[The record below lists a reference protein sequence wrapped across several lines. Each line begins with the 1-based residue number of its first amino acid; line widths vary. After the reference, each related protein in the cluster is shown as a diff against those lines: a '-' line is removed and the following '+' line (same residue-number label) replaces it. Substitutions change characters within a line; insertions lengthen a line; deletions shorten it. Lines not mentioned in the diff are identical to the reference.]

1 MEITQTLH
9 SPVPLLPNLKAVTD
23 TAPPADV
30 PAEIQTVSP
39 AVHLLERSMNAM
51 NRSLGQLLR
60 CPSIIAKPLEGTAA
74 ESATQH
80 LIAEFVEQIH
90 SKRDRARMW
99 AVQVRQCCAVMSHSQ
114 KTGLLDEGQRQQLN
128 DEQSKILRALQ
139 EHLEEQKPREIAE
152 ALDATINSSNDFFE
166 KLLEL
171 IDLIKNGYLAGYE
184 HIIAAYSDFF
194 SDFNSEI
201 TAMMKDWIEGANDGK
216 EVTLNVGALRNA
228 LDRLIAKY
236 SLPNSA
242 AILFP
247 KPPETGA
254 TKEEAENWLKAL
266 GLPAS
271 CLKQNPA
278 PNGPWCVVIDTGPL
292 TTMKSS
298 LPSGG
303 GTVTWDTAKF
313 NAWQTGFNAQEERM
327 KNMLQS
333 FTQKYSNAN
342 SYHDNFNKT
351 LSAHLNQFADMLR
364 AMLNF

>member
-23 TAPPADV
+23 TAPPAEV
-30 PAEIQTVSP
+30 PAEIQTASP
-39 AVHLLERSMNAM
+39 PVHLLERSMNAM
-51 NRSLGQLLR
+51 NRSLGHLLK

-74 ESATQH
+74 ESAAQH
-80 LIAEFVEQIH
+80 LVAEFVEQIH
-90 SKRDRARMW
+90 AKRDRAQMW
-99 AVQVRQCCAVMSHSQ
+99 AMQVRQFGAVIIHGQ
-114 KTGLLDEGQRQQLN
+114 GTGLLDKSQCQQLN
-128 DEQSKILRALQ
+128 DEQNKILRALE
-139 EHLEEQKPREIAE
+139 EHLKENQPLEIAE
-152 ALDATINSSNDFFE
+152 ALDATINSSNDFFD

-201 TAMMKDWIEGANDGK
+201 TAMMKDWIEGVDDGK
-216 EVTLNVGALRNA
+216 AVELSAGPLREALE
-228 LDRLIAKY
+228 RLIEKY
-236 SLPNSA
+236 SLPNPA
-242 AILFP
+242 AMLFP
-247 KPPETGA
+247 APPDTGA
-254 TKEEAENWLKAL
+254 TKEEAEKWLKAL
-266 GLPAS
+266 GLPDS
-271 CLKQNPA
+271 CLQQNPK
-278 PNGPWCVVIDTGPL
+278 PNGPWCVVIDIGPL
-292 TTMKSS
+292 NVMHEGLEKY
-298 LPSGG
+298 GDK
-303 GTVTWDTAKF
+303 VTLDTAAF

-351 LSAHLNQFADMLR
+351 LSAHLNQYADMLR

>member
-1 MEITQTLH
+1 MEITQSIR
-9 SPVPLLPNLKAVTD
+9 SPIVLLPNVEAITD
-23 TAPPADV
+23 TASPVDI
-30 PAEIQTVSP
+30 PAEIQTVSSLTN
-39 AVHLLERSMNAM
+39 LLDRSMNAM

-60 CPSIIAKPLEGTAA
+60 CPSIIAKPLEGLVAETTA
-74 ESATQH
+74 QH
-80 LIAEFVEQIH
+80 LVAEFVEQIH
-90 SKRDRARMW
+90 SKRDRAQMW
-99 AVQVRQCCAVMSHSQ
+99 AVQVRRCCAVMSHSQ

-139 EHLEEQKPREIAE
+139 EHLEEKQPREIAE
-152 ALDATINSSNDFFE
+152 AWDATINSSNDFFE

-184 HIIAAYSDFF
+184 HIIKAYTDFF
-194 SDFNSEI
+194 ADFNSSI
-201 TAMMKDWIEGANDGK
+201 TAMMKDWIEGVNDGK
-216 EVTLNVGALRNA
+216 EVKLNAGALHAA
-228 LDRLIAKY
+228 LTNLIAKY
-236 SLPNSA
+236 THPNPASV
-242 AILFP
+242 LFP
-247 KPPETGA
+247 KPGDGGA
-254 TKEEAENWLKAL
+254 SREEAENWRKAL
-266 GLPAS
+266 GLPPQ
-271 CLKQNPA
+271 CLKQNA
-278 PNGPWCVVIDTGPL
+278 DGTWCVVIDTGPL
-292 TTMKSS
+292 HRMKDG
-298 LPSGG
+298 LPSS